1 MKKVFFAATSLILA
15 THIVSSTLLAQAS
28 SPSTPISIST
38 CSSGLRGGGPDC
50 APDRRLL
57 VAVTMNGTEPSSD
70 ILSVV
75 GMAASSGGAYALTPT
90 DATAGDSTTYAVISI
105 SRDSERNY
113 RIDRSMTGTKVM
125 SPDGCR
131 GYSTG
136 RLNDMGFGA
145 YLALETQKLVRCVQA
160 ARGAPTH

>member
-1 MKKVFFAATSLILA
+1 MKKRFFAATSLILA
-15 THIVSSTLLAQAS
+15 TQSIASTLPAQAN
-28 SPSTPISIST
+28 SPSATSVST

-57 VAVTMNGTEPSSD
+57 VAVTMNGAEPPPEV
-70 ILSVV
+70 LTVV
-75 GMAASSGGAYALTPT
+75 GMAAGLGGAYALTPT
-90 DATAGDSTTYAVISI
+90 NATLADSTIYAVMSI
-105 SRDSERNY
+105 SRDSQRNY
-113 RIDRSMTGTKVM
+113 RIDQGMMGSKVR
-125 SPDGCR
+125 SPDNCR

-136 RLNDMGFGA
+136 RLDDMAFGA